1 MTTVTTETTG
11 TDRTRDPIAAP
22 DENTF
27 RLLREQRLLP
37 ETTTEKL
44 WTPDDAQQQ
53 PSFAALAQLDPKH
66 TFTPGR
72 SSLSASNA
80 DSFYTNELTG
90 ELSLRSRAGAFTA
103 LFVSFAGLGS
113 NRKLIA
119 WFDVRVFGPAATSL
133 TIGGTGNPSTTVVT
147 NQATGGQRVSI
158 PFGMTATSDGRAYA
172 FLVPTLTGHGG
183 SWFGTSLYG
192 F

>member
-1 MTTVTTETTG
+1 M
-11 TDRTRDPIAAP
+11 
-22 DENTF
+22 
-27 RLLREQRLLP
+27 
-37 ETTTEKL
+37 
-44 WTPDDAQQQ
+44 
-53 PSFAALAQLDPKH
+53 
-66 TFTPGR
+66 
-72 SSLSASNA
+72 SNA
-80 DSFYTNELTG
+80 DSFYTNELTA
-90 ELSLRSRAGAFTA
+90 ELSFRSRAGAFTA

-133 TIGGTGNPSTTVVT
+133 AIGTGNPSMTVVT
-147 NQATGGQRVSI
+147 NQATGGHRVSI

-183 SWFGTSLYG
+183 AWFGTSMYG